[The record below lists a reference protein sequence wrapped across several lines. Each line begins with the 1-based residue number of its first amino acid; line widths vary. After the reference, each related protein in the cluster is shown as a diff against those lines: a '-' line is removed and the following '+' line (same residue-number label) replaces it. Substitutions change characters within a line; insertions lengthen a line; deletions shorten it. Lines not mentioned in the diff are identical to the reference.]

1 VVSNTYWLYEQ
12 HGRCLTQE
20 TGTVCP
26 SGAPGFT
33 SGFLWRVLLLIVF
46 VVRVVLLFFYLR
58 PVSCGPHIS
67 NINQSINNNHS
78 KKLMCY
84 QDKGRVCS
92 DIRTRLFIS
101 RDSYVPYLWN
111 GIMLFVSQV
120 SFLDA
125 QIDQMWQEN
134 NSPHIYSPH
143 IYFKI
148 ILILYIQ
155 CTFFIIPYPFSLFW
169 VWSQNKFVNLVRF
182 VFDETSSRKIII

>member
-1 VVSNTYWLYEQ
+1 MVSHLNLKLFVGGLMSYLRYVWLFLRIVVSNTYWLYEQ

-20 TGTVCP
+20 TGTACP

-33 SGFLWRVLLLIVF
+33 SGFLWEVLLLIVF
-46 VVRVVLLFFYLR
+46 VVCCVIFYLR

-67 NINQSINNNHS
+67 NTNQSINNNHS
-78 KKLMCY
+78 KKWMCY

-111 GIMLFVSQV
+111 GIMLFISQV

-125 QIDQMWQEN
+125 QIDKMWQEN
-134 NSPHIYSPH
+134 NSPHIYNEFLN
-143 IYFKI
+143 YFDI
-148 ILILYIQ
+148 VYTMYI
-155 CTFFIIPYPFSLFW
+155 FHNPLPI
-169 VWSQNKFVNLVRF
+169 
-182 VFDETSSRKIII
+182 